1 MRSIKCVV
9 VGDGAV
15 GKTCLLLSYTTNS
28 FPGEYVPTVFDNYS
42 ANVMVDREPINI
54 NLWDTAGQEDYDRLR
69 PLSYPQTDV
78 FLVCFSLISP
88 ASFSNV
94 KSKWIPEIKHYC
106 EDLPIVLVG
115 TKIDLRDDQDT
126 LMKLEEKNLEPI
138 SYQQGME
145 LGKEIGAYQYIECSS
160 LTQKNLKSVFDC
172 SIKAVLNPQDKKEKK
187 KEKTNKL
194 FNHVA
199 IKIISKK
206 KFILKQKSKEQL
218 VREMKILRLMNH
230 SNVIRLFDVFSNET
244 HFFIVM
250 EFVNGGVDY
259 CHQLQIVHRDLKLEN
274 VLIDQEMNI
283 KIIDFGLS
291 NFVEK
296 GQLLK
301 TYCGSPSYSCP
312 EILSRRKYD
321 GFKADVWSL
330 GVILYALI
338 VGKLPFNADNPMKLY
353 KKIVTGS
360 YLIPNFVDKEAANLL
375 SAMLCVDPKKRITIE
390 QIKKPSLY

>member
-172 SIKAVLNPQDKKEKK
+172 SIKAVLNPQDKKKK
-187 KEKTNKL
+187 KK
-194 FNHVA
+194 
-199 IKIISKK
+199 
-206 KFILKQKSKEQL
+206 
-218 VREMKILRLMNH
+218 
-230 SNVIRLFDVFSNET
+230 
-244 HFFIVM
+244 
-250 EFVNGGVDY
+250 
-259 CHQLQIVHRDLKLEN
+259 
-274 VLIDQEMNI
+274 
-283 KIIDFGLS
+283 
-291 NFVEK
+291 
-296 GQLLK
+296 
-301 TYCGSPSYSCP
+301 
-312 EILSRRKYD
+312 
-321 GFKADVWSL
+321 
-330 GVILYALI
+330 
-338 VGKLPFNADNPMKLY
+338 
-353 KKIVTGS
+353 
-360 YLIPNFVDKEAANLL
+360 
-375 SAMLCVDPKKRITIE
+375 KKRINCSIM
-390 QIKKPSLY
+390 